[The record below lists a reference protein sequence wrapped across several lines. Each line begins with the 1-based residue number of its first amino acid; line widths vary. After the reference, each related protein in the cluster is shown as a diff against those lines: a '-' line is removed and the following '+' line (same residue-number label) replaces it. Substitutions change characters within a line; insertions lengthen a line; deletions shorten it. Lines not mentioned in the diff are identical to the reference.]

1 MNKIQWT
8 PVVKRLVI
16 LNVIIFV
23 FLRIIWRMQDPSLI
37 FLLEDYSALYKTNL
51 LGLFGPGFEY
61 RFNPIQLITHFFSHF
76 DPMHILFNMFA
87 LISLGPPIEK
97 VLGSKR
103 FLRFYLFCG
112 IVGGILLAI
121 FDPNAAPVI
130 GASGAIFGVMA
141 FFAEYFPD
149 NKLSVL
155 NSPPVSAK
163 KLMLIVVAGSVLLVI
178 LQILSKEVRIFHGF
192 DGGGI
197 SHFGHISGVIAAAI
211 YYYLERFLPNP
222 NR

>member
-8 PVVKRLVI
+8 PVVKKLVI
-16 LNVIIFV
+16 LNVIIFA
-23 FLRIIWRMQDPSLI
+23 LWRIIYRLKEPSLF

-51 LGLFGPGFEY
+51 LGLFGADFDF

-76 DPMHILFNMFA
+76 DPIHILFNMFA

-97 VLGSKR
+97 VLGSRR

-112 IVGGILLAI
+112 VVGGIILAI
-121 FDPNAAPVI
+121 FDPNQAPVI

-155 NSPPVSAK
+155 NSPPISAK
-163 KLMLIVVAGSVLLVI
+163 KLMLIVVTGSVLLVI
-178 LQILSKEVRIFHGF
+178 LEILSKEVRIFHGF

-197 SHFGHISGVIAAAI
+197 SHFGHIAGVIAAAI
-211 YYYLERFLPNP
+211 YYYVEKYLPTP
-222 NR
+222 NK